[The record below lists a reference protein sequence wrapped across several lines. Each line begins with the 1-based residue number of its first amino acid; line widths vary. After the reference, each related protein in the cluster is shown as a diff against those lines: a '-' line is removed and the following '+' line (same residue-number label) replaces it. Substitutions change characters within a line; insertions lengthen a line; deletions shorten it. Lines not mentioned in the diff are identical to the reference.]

1 MSLADI
7 EMRIEAKTGG
17 LPLADVA
24 VFEIISV
31 LNNPDSTYEQIIEK
45 LSPDIAAKFLKTA
58 NSVYYQ
64 REVRSIYY
72 AVKLLGFKTMKQLLI
87 TSILV
92 DHFKKQLDYKD
103 FNFNKFQKQARFCAA
118 VSGILGE
125 ILDYSRPEDLFT
137 VAILHNIGKIIIV
150 ICLEEEHR
158 KIIALKKLGGIPT
171 REAEQRILGVNH
183 AEIGAHVL
191 KKFNIPK
198 DIYNAVKYHD
208 ATDRIIPEGSNYQL
222 ELITRESVMIVD
234 NFILP
239 EEMGQQEIRDR
250 LKETIGEGQTKCR
263 ELLRTEMR
271 SKGYRGYREI
281 FPDLLQKA
289 SKLVYRDLKGLIE
302 RVPMKDDED
311 RPDSEQIDTSQAF
324 FLW

>member
-7 EMRIEAKTGG
+7 KMRIEAKIDS
-17 LPLADVA
+17 LPLPNVA
-24 VFEIISV
+24 VFKTISV
-31 LNNPDSTYEQIIEK
+31 LNNSNSTYEQVIEK
-45 LSPDIAAKFLKTA
+45 LSPDIASKFLKIA

-64 REVRSIYY
+64 REVRSIHY
-72 AVKLLGFKTMKQLLI
+72 AVKLLGFETMKQILI

-92 DHFKKQLDYKD
+92 DHFKKQLDYKG

-150 ICLEEEHR
+150 ICFEEEHR
-158 KIIALKKLGGIPT
+158 KIIALKKLGDIPT

-250 LKETIGEGQTKCR
+250 LKSTIEEGQTKCR
-263 ELLRTEMR
+263 ELLRTGMQ

-302 RVPMKDDED
+302 RVPIKDDED
-311 RPDSEQIDTSQAF
+311 RSDSEQIDTSQGF